1 MQLREINIEG
11 FGVFSDKQ
19 VIGLN
24 AGLNV
29 IYGENEAGKTTL
41 IEFIRRM
48 FFGVARKSK
57 GFNLYLPLNGGR
69 HGGSLKCQLASQET
83 FLITRAFSG
92 KGDVDISPAIAGGQ
106 GQPALDLMLGHASSN
121 IFQNIFA
128 FTLDEL
134 QSFDSLEGDEIKNRI
149 YGAELGLGTV
159 SLKQVEDAI
168 DKPAEDIFLPRGKK
182 TQTNLLLNEIKTLEQ
197 DIHAIQVQS
206 QEYDR
211 LTRQLEHCEQE
222 QLPRQKEIEFLGAKK
237 RNLETCKDLY
247 QVVREMR
254 DIESALRDLGGVR
267 EFPATG
273 LQALDALVDEK
284 KNLLLRLDEEESQVN
299 EMRIEQGSLSVNHD
313 LLSHEADIVHLQ
325 QSIQSINASLK
336 DTERLQQEKT
346 VLEKKIQADLQEI
359 GGSWNEE
366 AVLNFTG
373 FNRTKLDQIES
384 FSKAFENLRQEVIQA
399 KDRLEYH
406 KEQKARERSQGWSLP
421 LWLQSIAY
429 GLTGLGLAGLLWGWV
444 DGNVGLM
451 IVASLATIFG
461 GFLFWKIINGKK
473 DFVREDHLEKSLLEK
488 LSQAQSAE
496 DQKKTEWRAWL
507 KTISF
512 DETLEPLSAQEFA
525 SALKEIKGRL
535 LHKQELERRI
545 EEMLV
550 SLANTRK
557 RIDTIKSSI
566 PENSLQGPI
575 SANIEIINGLFAQAK
590 ENQNNKNQ
598 IEKQVQ
604 KQTFK
609 IDKLKN
615 QLKATEQSLKQMV
628 ENAGVEDEREYR
640 VKYETFAKRNSLQE
654 QEAQKKRIIQDR
666 VGGGDRYEQFLKE
679 IESTSPDEIMDA
691 LKHLSFQLEALEQEK
706 NRLHETLGETR
717 SQLEQL
723 ASNDEMLVKQAEL
736 EIKKQKLGE
745 YAKKWAV
752 AKLALLMLES
762 AKKQYEKT
770 RQPGVLKSAEK
781 VFSEIT
787 GGKYPQIVKP
797 LTGDEV
803 FIQNERGV
811 QNKVSQTSRGTREQL
826 YLSMR
831 LGLIEEYESHPRSEP
846 LPIVMDDVLVNFDDP
861 RKAKVIETLKH
872 FAKGRQIIVLTCHK
886 ASLDAYIEAGA
897 TRILI

>member
-1 MQLREINIEG
+1 MQIREINIEG

-19 VIGLN
+19 VTGLS

-41 IEFIRRM
+41 IEFIRRI
-48 FFGVARKSK
+48 FFGISRKSK
-57 GFNLYLPLNGGR
+57 GFNLYSPLNGGR

-83 FLITRAFSG
+83 FLVTRTLSG
-92 KGDVDISPAIAGGQ
+92 KGDVAISPAVAGVQ
-106 GQPALDLMLGHASSN
+106 GQPALDSILGHASLN

-182 TQTNLLLNEIKTLEQ
+182 TKTNLLLNEIKTLEQ
-197 DIHAIQVQS
+197 DIHAIQSQA

-211 LTRQLEHCEQE
+211 LTRQLESCEKA
-222 QLPRQKEIEFLGAKK
+222 QLPRQKEIESLGAKK
-237 RNLETCKDLY
+237 RNLETRKDLY
-247 QVVREMR
+247 QVVREIR
-254 DIESALRDLGGVR
+254 DIELALKDLGEIR

-273 LQALDALVDEK
+273 MQALDALVDEK
-284 KNLLLRLDEEESQVN
+284 KNLHLRLDEEESQVN

-313 LLSHEADIVHLQ
+313 LLSHEADIIHLQ
-325 QSIQSINASLK
+325 QSIQSINASVK
-336 DTERLQQEKT
+336 DGGTLQQEKA
-346 VLEKKIQADLQEI
+346 VLEKNIQADLQEV
-359 GGSWNEE
+359 GGAWNEE
-366 AVLNFTG
+366 TVLNFTE
-373 FNRTKLDQIES
+373 FNRTKLDQIET
-384 FSKAFENLRQEVIQA
+384 FSRDLENLRQEVTQA

-406 KEQKARERSQGWSLP
+406 KEQKARERSQGWNLP
-421 LWLQSIAY
+421 LWLQAIAY
-429 GLTGLGLAGLLWGWV
+429 SLAGLGLAGLVLGWV
-444 DGNVGLM
+444 DKNVGLM
-451 IVASLATIFG
+451 IAATLAITFG
-461 GFLFWKIINGKK
+461 GFLFWKLLKSKK

-488 LSQAQSAE
+488 LSQAQSVE
-496 DQKKTEWRAWL
+496 DQKKSEWRAWL
-507 KTISF
+507 QALSF

-535 LHKQELERRI
+535 LHKQELELRI
-545 EEMLV
+545 EEMLS

-557 RIDTIKSSI
+557 RIDTIKLSI

-575 SANIEIINGLFAQAK
+575 PANIEIINGLFVQAK

-598 IEKQVQ
+598 LEKQVQ
-604 KQTFK
+604 KQVFK

-615 QLKATEQSLKQMV
+615 QLKATEQSLKEMIQ
-628 ENAGVEDEREYR
+628 NAGGVDEEDYR
-640 VKYETFAKRNSLQE
+640 VKYETFAKRNSLRE
-654 QEAQKKRIIQDR
+654 QGTQKRSIIQDR
-666 VGGGDRYEQFLKE
+666 VGRGALYERFLNE

-691 LKHLSFQLEALEQEK
+691 LKHLSFQLEELDGEK
-706 NRLHETLGETR
+706 SHVNQTIGATR
-717 SQLEQL
+717 KQLEQL

-736 EIKKQKLGE
+736 EIKKQKLGD

-752 AKLALLMLES
+752 AKLALVMLES
-762 AKKQYEKT
+762 AKKQYEKN

-797 LTGDEV
+797 LDGDEV
-803 FIQNERGV
+803 FVQNERGM

-831 LGLIEEYESHPRSEP
+831 LGLIEEYESRSEP

-861 RKAKVIETLKH
+861 RKAKVIETLKR
-872 FAKGRQIIVLTCHK
+872 FAQGRQIIVLTCHK
-886 ASLDAYIEAGA
+886 ASLNAYIEAGA
-897 TRILI
+897 TRIVI